1 MDIDST
7 HTEPTQP
14 QPQTLGATSAR
25 VLGTVLLTWYFL
37 RYASVAAR
45 DSAAA
50 WNIIDWINLVFHEA
64 GHTIF
69 MFFGDFIHVLAGSA
83 FEVFVPAFCVG
94 YFMWKRQ
101 FGSASVLGFW
111 LGQSILN
118 VAIYAGDAVVQVLP
132 LLGGDDSQ
140 HDWNYLLNETG
151 LINYTDSI
159 AHGMYAT
166 GVGVMIVSALACLY
180 LCFGD
185 TGRATIRRHMG
196 LKS

>member
-1 MDIDST
+1 MGSDMPRDGSIQ
-7 HTEPTQP
+7 TQTP
-14 QPQTLGATSAR
+14 ATTGMR
-25 VLGTVLLTWYFL
+25 VLGSVLLTWYFL
-37 RYASVAAR
+37 RYATIAAH

-50 WNIIDWINLVFHEA
+50 WNLIDWINLVFHEA

-69 MFFGDFIHVLAGSA
+69 MFFGTFIHVLAGSG

-94 YFMWKRQ
+94 YFIRKQQ
-101 FGSASVLGFW
+101 FGSAAVLGFW

-118 VAIYAGDAVVQVLP
+118 VAIYAGDAVEQVLP
-132 LLGGDDSQ
+132 LLGGDGGQ

-159 AHGMYAT
+159 AYGMYAI
-166 GVGVMIVSALACLY
+166 GVVVMIVSGFACLY
-180 LCFGD
+180 LSFD
-185 TGRATIRRHMG
+185 DAGRARIRRHMG

>member
-1 MDIDST
+1 MDIDSSY
-7 HTEPTQP
+7 TEPAEP
-14 QPQTLGATSAR
+14 RSQTLGATSAR
-25 VLGTVLLTWYFL
+25 VIGTVLLTWYFL
-37 RYASVAAR
+37 RYASIAAH

-69 MFFGDFIHVLAGSA
+69 IFFAEFIHVLAGSA
-83 FEVFVPAFCVG
+83 FQVFVPAFCIG
-94 YFMWKRQ
+94 YFIWKRQ
-101 FGSASVLGFW
+101 FGSAAVLGFW

-132 LLGGDDSQ
+132 LLGGDDTM

-151 LINYTDSI
+151 LINYTDAI

-166 GVGVMIVSALACLY
+166 GVAVMILSALACLY
-180 LCFGD
+180 LSFD
-185 TGRATIRRHMG
+185 DVARATIRRHMG